1 MRAVVIHAEKDL
13 RVEATSAPE
22 PGPLDVRVRIEAGGI
37 CGSDLHYY
45 LHGGF
50 GAIRVREPMI
60 LGHEIAGTVEAVGS
74 EVSRVKPG
82 DRVAVNPSRSCGRC
96 RYCQTGQQQH
106 CTDMLFYGSA
116 MRFPHVQGGFRDVLV
131 VEERQAVKVAAGVSA
146 AMAAFAEPL
155 AVCLHAAKRAGPLLG
170 KRVLVTG
177 SGPIGILAMVAAR
190 AAGAAEIVAT
200 DVVDGPLPTALQMG
214 ASAAINVVAEP
225 ERLKADYGAEKGAFD
240 VMFEASGNQ
249 HALTGAFDVVRPGG
263 IIVQIGVGG
272 NFTLPMN
279 VLVAK
284 EFDLRGS
291 FRFHEEFD
299 WAVAMIGSG
308 LIDLKPLLTASIPV
322 ERAVEAFDLAA
333 DKSRAMKVQLAFG

>member
-22 PGPLDVRVRIEAGGI
+22 PGPLDVRVMIEAGGI

-60 LGHEIAGTVEAVGS
+60 LGHEIAGTVEAVGA

-177 SGPIGILAMVAAR
+177 SGPIGILAMVAAK

>member
-13 RVEATSAPE
+13 RVEETSVPAL
-22 PGPLDVRVRIEAGGI
+22 GPLDVRVRIEAGGI

-50 GAIRVREPMI
+50 GTVRVREPMI
-60 LGHEIAGTVEAVGS
+60 LGHEIAGTVDAVGP
-74 EVSRVKPG
+74 EVSRVRPG
-82 DRVAVNPSRSCGRC
+82 DRVAVNPSRPCERC
-96 RYCQTGQQQH
+96 RYCRMGLQQH

-116 MRFPHVQGGFRDVLV
+116 MRFPHVQGGFRDMLV
-131 VEERQAVKVAAGVSA
+131 CEERQAVKVAPGVSA
-146 AMAAFAEPL
+146 GMAAFAEPL
-155 AVCLHAAKRAGPLLG
+155 SVCLHAAKRAGPLLG

-177 SGPIGILAMVAAR
+177 SGPIGILAMVAAK
-190 AAGAAEIVAT
+190 AAGAGEIVAT
-200 DVVDGPLPTALQMG
+200 DVVPGPLATALKMG
-214 ASAAINVVAEP
+214 ATAAIDIAAEP
-225 ERLKADYGAEKGAFD
+225 ERLKAEYGAEKGAFD

-249 HALTGAFDVVRPGG
+249 HALAGAFDVVRPGG
-263 IIVQIGVGG
+263 VIVQIGVGG
-272 NFTLPMN
+272 QFTLPMN

-284 EFDLRGS
+284 EFELRGS

-308 LIDLKPLLTASIPV
+308 AVDLSPLLTATIPV
-322 ERAVEAFDLAA
+322 DRAVEAFDLAA

>member
-22 PGPLDVRVRIEAGGI
+22 IGPLDVRVRIEAGGI

-50 GAIRVREPMI
+50 GTIRVKEPMI

-96 RYCQTGQQQH
+96 RYCQAGQQQH

-116 MRFPHVQGGFRDVLV
+116 MRFPHVQGGFRDILV
-131 VEERQAVKVAAGVSA
+131 VEERQAVKVANGVTA

-155 AVCLHAAKRAGPLLG
+155 SVCLHAVKRAGPLLG

-177 SGPIGILAMVAAR
+177 SGPIGILTIIAAK

-200 DVVDGPLPTALQMG
+200 DVVAGPLPTARKMG
-214 ASAAINVVAEP
+214 AAQAIDVMAEP
-225 ERLKADYGAEKGAFD
+225 ERLKSEYGAEKGAFD

-263 IIVQIGVGG
+263 VIVQIGVGG

-299 WAVAMIGSG
+299 WAVQMIGSG
-308 LIDLKPLLTASIPV
+308 TIDLNPLLTASIPV
-322 ERAVEAFDLAA
+322 ERAVEAFELAA
-333 DKSRAMKVQLAFG
+333 DKSKAMKVQLAFA